1 MTLSPLYTVCIFY
14 TLYVYFYNLCTYY
27 NTIAYI
33 IQVLYIYFV
42 FLFVMICINFNHRT
56 ISYKLYEFLTI
67 TKKAV
72 IVCGDISHTTTA
84 PFIFQ

>member
-1 MTLSPLYTVCIFY
+1 
-14 TLYVYFYNLCTYY
+14 
-27 NTIAYI
+27 
-33 IQVLYIYFV
+33 
-42 FLFVMICINFNHRT
+42 MICINFNHRT

-84 PFIFQ
+84 PFIFRNIVSFVYSH